1 MKKLLITA
9 IVIVGA
15 ATMSFV
21 LSDNGKAGFT
31 NSPGEVT
38 CTDSQCHDS
47 YTLNSGN
54 GSITI
59 SAPTMT
65 NWQYV
70 PGTVYPIQVTVAK
83 PSVVLFGLGVEALK
97 SDGSNGGTFTI
108 TNSSETQIK
117 NAVVNGKVRANV
129 VHKLNG
135 GAGSNTKTFSFN
147 WTAPATN
154 SGPITFYAA
163 GNASDND
170 GNETGDYIYTT
181 TQVVTPFTVGL
192 STVVGPVSGISHY
205 PNPAVD
211 QFTTSFSLSE
221 PATVAIELLDVN
233 GRVSDKLYSGSVSS
247 GSHEMA
253 HQLIGSHAAGIYM
266 VRVTVNGKPHVS
278 RMVLQ

>member
-1 MKKLLITA
+1 MKKLLIA
-9 IVIVGA
+9 AVVIAGT

-54 GSITI
+54 GSITF

-108 TNSSETQIK
+108 TNSTETQIK

-129 VHKLNG
+129 VHKLSG
-135 GAGSNTKTFSFN
+135 GAGTNTKTFSFN
-147 WTAPATN
+147 WTAPATS

-163 GNASDND
+163 GNATNND
-170 GNETGDYIYTT
+170 GDEAGDYIYTT
-181 TQVVTPFTVGL
+181 TQVVTPFVVGL
-192 STVVGPVSGISHY
+192 STVVGPVSGISHF
-205 PNPAVD
+205 PNPATD
-211 QFTTSFSLSE
+211 HFTTSFSLSE
-221 PATVAIELLDVN
+221 PAAIVIELLDLN
-233 GRVSDKLYSGSVSS
+233 GRMIDKLYSGTESS
-247 GSHEMA
+247 GSHELT
-253 HQLIGSHAAGIYM
+253 HRLNSHHATGNYL
-266 VRVTVNGKPHVS
+266 VRMTVNGKPHVT
-278 RMVLQ
+278 RLLLQ